1 MTNDGGWRL
10 VASSGND
17 RLDLILR
24 SRKPPAIHGENG
36 VSVKGEGIGDASHYY
51 SMTRLDATGAIDG
64 QRCRGNA
71 WMDHEFGS
79 SKLRE
84 NQQGWD
90 WFSVQL
96 DNDSELM
103 LYQIR
108 RKDGTPDPA
117 SSGSLITSDGGVI
130 HIRRDQMR
138 IEPLGRWRSPASG
151 GTYPMGW
158 HVSIPSFGVRLLIDP
173 LLRNQEL
180 ITSGSTQVTYWE
192 GAVDVSGSFG
202 NVAVSG
208 AGYVEMTGYAP

>member
-1 MTNDGGWRL
+1 MRDGRPIEVHGLAWIDREWG
-10 VASSGND
+10 SGA
-17 RLDLILR
+17 L
-24 SRKPPAIHGENG
+24 GG
-36 VSVKGEGIGDASHYY
+36 
-51 SMTRLDATGAIDG
+51 
-64 QRCRGNA
+64 
-71 WMDHEFGS
+71 
-79 SKLRE
+79 

-108 RKDGTPDPA
+108 RKDGTLDPA

-130 HIRRDQMR
+130 HIRHDQMR

-151 GTYPMGW
+151 ATYPMGW
-158 HVSIPSFGVRLLIDP
+158 RVSIPSFGVRLLIDP

-192 GAVDVSGSFG
+192 GAADVSGSFG